1 MLDRLLGFKIH
12 DYLQALGL
20 FILAFGVPMNKVLMS
35 IGTIWLA
42 SNLLL
47 KADFKIY
54 WRNWKYNGVF
64 WFVVLVLVLHLIGL
78 IYTEN
83 LAYAFHDLKVKLPLF
98 VIPVALIG
106 YPIEKKYFNIILYGF
121 LLSLLI
127 TSTINLVYM
136 MNNQAE
142 DYRNFSLFGSHIR
155 YALLVIT
162 GILVAVYLWINNSR
176 LGLLYCILS
185 LGFVFYTLISQ
196 VLSGYVALVFLAIG
210 FLIFFIQKIQ
220 KKRWRRFIISVIL
233 IFVFLGSYQAYIY
246 LKPNTQSVA
255 FGDLP
260 EKTLFGE
267 LYYHDTTSLRFD
279 NGHHIMSYISEKEL
293 AAEWNK
299 RSNIDLDTKTKDG
312 YLLKMI
318 LIRYMSSKGLTKDK
332 EGMSLMTEQ
341 DIKNVESGIPSV
353 TYSYSILHRKLVG
366 LKDEIFHYSI
376 GGDPDGSSLLQRI
389 EHWKAGMSLI
399 KNNWLIGVGTGDV
412 QKEFELQYSK
422 SNTQLDTHNWKRAH
436 NQFLTFWITFGIVGF
451 IVFTG
456 FWLWYLWKNIQ
467 SGNLIGIGF
476 TLIAIASFLSE
487 DTLET
492 QQGITYISLFLGLS
506 VMLNDSY
513 SIEKKDT

>member
-83 LAYAFHDLKVKLPLF
+83 LAHAFHDLKVKLPLF

-162 GILVAVYLWINNSR
+162 GI
-176 LGLLYCILS
+176 
-185 LGFVFYTLISQ
+185 
-196 VLSGYVALVFLAIG
+196 
-210 FLIFFIQKIQ
+210 
-220 KKRWRRFIISVIL
+220 
-233 IFVFLGSYQAYIY
+233 
-246 LKPNTQSVA
+246 
-255 FGDLP
+255 
-260 EKTLFGE
+260 
-267 LYYHDTTSLRFD
+267 
-279 NGHHIMSYISEKEL
+279 
-293 AAEWNK
+293 
-299 RSNIDLDTKTKDG
+299 
-312 YLLKMI
+312 
-318 LIRYMSSKGLTKDK
+318 
-332 EGMSLMTEQ
+332 
-341 DIKNVESGIPSV
+341 
-353 TYSYSILHRKLVG
+353 
-366 LKDEIFHYSI
+366 
-376 GGDPDGSSLLQRI
+376 
-389 EHWKAGMSLI
+389 
-399 KNNWLIGVGTGDV
+399 
-412 QKEFELQYSK
+412 
-422 SNTQLDTHNWKRAH
+422 
-436 NQFLTFWITFGIVGF
+436 
-451 IVFTG
+451 
-456 FWLWYLWKNIQ
+456 
-467 SGNLIGIGF
+467 
-476 TLIAIASFLSE
+476 
-487 DTLET
+487 
-492 QQGITYISLFLGLS
+492 
-506 VMLNDSY
+506 
-513 SIEKKDT
+513 